1 MPEEDFVLGT
11 PVPDL
16 RGPLSIQ
23 TIKQSGSDIMTS
35 GPGKRSGHLVGR
47 QMASLVTSGLRLLP
61 ERNNQRLVRA
71 YACRQAVTFAASER
85 LS

>member
-16 RGPLSIQ
+16 RGLLSIQ
-23 TIKQSGSDIMTS
+23 TTKQSGSDIMTS
-35 GPGKRSGHLVGR
+35 GPGKRSRHLAGR

-61 ERNNQRLVRA
+61 ERNSQRLVRA
-71 YACRQAVTFAASER
+71 YACRGTVTFAASEK